1 MGSLHLSICSFL
13 TIKAS
18 TWIYIIG
25 SISVLYAILLLNAS
39 NYYHY
44 TNMLLNHS
52 ALSGINGY
60 ALGYDS
66 V

>member
-25 SISVLYAILLLNAS
+25 SISVLYAILLNAS

-52 ALSGINGY
+52 ALSGSNGY